1 MSDDEINFPRLLKN
15 GIKDW
20 EPLSWNLDKWKL
32 ELNRESLEIRTGK
45 LNPAFNYPQWET
57 TTKMNNVPSGD
68 FFSPEYQ
75 NSMVEK
81 GEWGY
86 FDYKYMRDLFPPST
100 LSLFSWNS
108 LGLKDRDGMDST
120 LWIGSQGA
128 HTPCHQDS
136 YGYNLVCQLVGTK
149 KWILFPPN
157 QTEYLKPSRVPYEE
171 SSVYSDIN
179 FHQVQR
185 NPVHVF
191 NKLQYTTPYIVTLR
205 PGDVLYVPRHWWHFV
220 QNITFSVSVNTW
232 VECKEDNQSRL
243 EESLV
248 RIQAALL
255 SQSISRF
262 YIIYILNMDT
272 SSSSLPIRIQVLHN
286 IYP

>member
-81 GEWGY
+81 A
-86 FDYKYMRDLFPPST
+86 RVQ
-100 LSLFSWNS
+100 
-108 LGLKDRDGMDST
+108 DRDGMDST